1 MNYAPACIFIF
12 IPSSHMNINENTFW
26 YLATFTDIF
35 FQAIVFSYVYLFFLF
50 IFRLN
55 CSVPGDFPFYFN
67 EIQGATK
74 FVDTPDGNDKMV
86 YATFTTPDNA
96 IAGSAICSYRYVL
109 KLSL

>member
-1 MNYAPACIFIF
+1 MNT
-12 IPSSHMNINENTFW
+12 NENTFW
-26 YLATFTDIF
+26 DLTTFTCIF
-35 FQAIVFSYVYLFFLF
+35 FPAIVFILFNHFF
-50 IFRLN
+50 FRLN

-74 FVDTPDGNDKMV
+74 FVNTPDGNDKMV

-109 KLSL
+109 KLLYSKKTTIFLVLTQST